1 MIEMAINKMK
11 ERKILKGSK
20 LNLREQYKEGLA
32 VILLMK
38 YTAQKGWTKSPT
50 KRSDM
55 ARIVKLK
62 TAPAT
67 RLHLF
72 GLHQ

>member
-1 MIEMAINKMK
+1 M
-11 ERKILKGSK
+11 
-20 LNLREQYKEGLA
+20 NLREQYKEGLA

-50 KRSDM
+50 KRSDI

-72 GLHQ
+72 GLH

>member
-1 MIEMAINKMK
+1 MK
-11 ERKILKGSK
+11 DTQRGQIKAQGT
-20 LNLREQYKEGLA
+20 LA

-38 YTAQKGWTKSPT
+38 YTSQKGWTKSPT
-50 KRSDM
+50 KRSDI

-72 GLHQ
+72 SLHQ